1 MGDDGW
7 HSPDGANETSQ
18 SHGRSKLREQFGLI
32 DESVSVPSFS
42 SFKKRAS
49 QIPLAMV
56 SSPVRRKP
64 VPDKPSPRAVSFSY
78 IACPSQPHDAD
89 AALRTRPSSI
99 DQSSLQQET
108 ALTDVNVPLRA
119 SEHQS
124 HRHQAPILQE
134 YVEGPLNRGW
144 CLP

>member
-1 MGDDGW
+1 MVEDW

-18 SHGRSKLREQFGLI
+18 SRGRSKLREQSTLMN
-32 DESVSVPSFS
+32 EPVSVPSFS

-49 QIPLAMV
+49 QIPLAIV

-78 IACPSQPHDAD
+78 IASPSQPHD

-99 DQSSLQQET
+99 DQSLLLQET
-108 ALTDVNVPLRA
+108 ALTDVNVPPRA
-119 SEHQS
+119 SEHQD
-124 HRHQAPILQE
+124 RRNQAPILQK
-134 YVEGPLNRGW
+134 YVDTPLNRG
-144 CLP
+144 